1 MDNITIYGII
11 KSPNIQWEGFYMS
24 EKELYAIFDEIRS
37 KGKTTYSIDG
47 EIKSYDQ
54 IISDFN
60 SASTT
65 HTKSNHS
72 APKKSFLK
80 RIFA

>member
-1 MDNITIYGII
+1 
-11 KSPNIQWEGFYMS
+11 MS

-60 SASTT
+60 SAPAT
-65 HTKSNHS
+65 HQRANQSVH
-72 APKKSFLK
+72 KKSFIK

>member
-1 MDNITIYGII
+1 
-11 KSPNIQWEGFYMS
+11 MS

-65 HTKSNHS
+65 HAKSNHS